1 VAKCRFRDLIT
12 NLFRDESKFK
22 NHLLAQKQFLL
33 SPKMIL
39 IIFNQLFKQIQ
50 KNFAI
55 LAKIG
60 FFGFLLLIRLKNWQY
75 GARRA
80 ITCKFWGQ
88 FQGQIWSWLM
98 LKNLARIEW

>member
-1 VAKCRFRDLIT
+1 
-12 NLFRDESKFK
+12 
-22 NHLLAQKQFLL
+22 
-33 SPKMIL
+33 MIL
-39 IIFNQLFKQIQ
+39 IIFNQSFKKIQ

-60 FFGFLLLIRLKNWQY
+60 FFGFLLLMRLKNWQY
-75 GARRA
+75 DARRT

-98 LKNLARIEW
+98 RKNLARIEW

>member
-12 NLFRDESKFK
+12 NLFRGESKFK

-39 IIFNQLFKQIQ
+39 IIFNQVFKQIQ

-75 GARRA
+75 YGRRA
-80 ITCKFWGQ
+80 VTCKFWGQ

-98 LKNLARIEW
+98 LKNLARIE